1 MNIPTIYEW
10 CIMNGVEVDLHHHTH
25 SRHEYDEDGIA
36 INKGDWLCNECH
48 CWNGKDRKAHPT
60 HRKKLEYLLDK
71 QARLEYYGGWTEDR
85 EALRFYLHEYFQSS
99 VEYNIQDKVLEDL
112 VEEIIERLLSE
123 WYRPNNGDLKHD
135 TRVNGGKV
143 DIDPKAVKDERTRRS
158 LQKKGERKFNDW
170 WIGRMIEGEPGRT
183 AYYYSKKSREWAEP
197 VNGKGWSKDT
207 IKDFMRR
214 EKIDE

>member
-135 TRVNGGKV
+135 TRVNGQ
-143 DIDPKAVKDERTRRS
+143 DICYFYLMHLFQECRCLCRVQFVEIW
-158 LQKKGERKFNDW
+158 QE
-170 WIGRMIEGEPGRT
+170 
-183 AYYYSKKSREWAEP
+183 Y
-197 VNGKGWSKDT
+197 
-207 IKDFMRR
+207 
-214 EKIDE
+214 

>member
-1 MNIPTIYEW
+1 
-10 CIMNGVEVDLHHHTH
+10 MNGVEVDLHHHTH

-99 VEYNIQDKVLEDL
+99 VEYNIPKQFPLSFSN
-112 VEEIIERLLSE
+112 IICSILLLFS
-123 WYRPNNGDLKHD
+123 
-135 TRVNGGKV
+135 
-143 DIDPKAVKDERTRRS
+143 S
-158 LQKKGERKFNDW
+158 LF
-170 WIGRMIEGEPGRT
+170 T
-183 AYYYSKKSREWAEP
+183 L
-197 VNGKGWSKDT
+197 
-207 IKDFMRR
+207 
-214 EKIDE
+214 